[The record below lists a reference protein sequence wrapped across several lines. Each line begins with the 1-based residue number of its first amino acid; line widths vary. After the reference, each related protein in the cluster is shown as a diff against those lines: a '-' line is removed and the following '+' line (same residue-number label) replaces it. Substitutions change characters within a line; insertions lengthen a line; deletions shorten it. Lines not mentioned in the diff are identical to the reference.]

1 MTYNLRPS
9 WLLLALAL
17 AMPSSG
23 DELAPEA
30 GYRKNVGQFRVY
42 LAVMPADLLAGPG
55 VPQAPGANSYQT
67 PVARDTHHVMV
78 SNFERRSGR
87 RTPDAAVQAR
97 VAALGFSG
105 EKKTLRP
112 TSVAGEQVYAGPS
125 GSTWNSV
132 LPERDAM
139 SKRGSTS
146 PTRVSHRPLRPGA
159 NARRNGEEKKR
170 QAMPTY
176 DAEAIVNDLRRRAAA
191 LGSRRIAGSDYYRYL
206 KRSGAGAV
214 RPTR

>member
-1 MTYNLRPS
+1 MTYDLRPS

-55 VPQAPGANSYQT
+55 VPQAPGANPYQT
-67 PVARDTHHVMV
+67 PAARDTHHVMV
-78 SNFERRSGR
+78 SIFERGSGR
-87 RTPDAAVQAR
+87 RVPDAAVEAR

-112 TSVAGEQVYAGPS
+112 TSVADEQVYAAPFPMIGRGPFRVDVEFRPA
-125 GSTWNSV
+125 GAGRD
-132 LPERDAM
+132 ERA
-139 SKRGSTS
+139 RFYF
-146 PTRVSHRPLRPGA
+146 SHPSFAP
-159 NARRNGEEKKR
+159 
-170 QAMPTY
+170 P
-176 DAEAIVNDLRRRAAA
+176 AA
-191 LGSRRIAGSDYYRYL
+191 SRRERTEPKEAR
-206 KRSGAGAV
+206 
-214 RPTR
+214 